1 MSVVRFELGTQG
13 LLGGDRGGT
22 CKSRLASHSSWIWSE
37 SESLGQLENGKIR
50 LVMNCKAE
58 LNEGAKWLKKSNP
71 NSYGGYG
78 RFQRLA
84 HFQFSFFFSR
94 VSTVHLTN

>member
-1 MSVVRFELGTQG
+1 MHLQITG
-13 LLGGDRGGT
+13 LEMMTVYDWSWGPRAFWVPTGYQ

-58 LNEGAKWLKKSNP
+58 LNERGQS
-71 NSYGGYG
+71 G
-78 RFQRLA
+78 
-84 HFQFSFFFSR
+84 
-94 VSTVHLTN
+94 